1 MKLYQPVLFVGLG
14 GTGCLIGAELERRL
28 REEFCGPDGTAFQ
41 RHREDALPYQLPD
54 CIQFVYADV
63 NQADLDR
70 LPLAVAPGAQ
80 HVPAVQRTAHY
91 VRGLVPQVDSFPE
104 VAQNLRL
111 NAEREVASWLPPDA
125 GEPRVV
131 PLQRG
136 AGQLPTIGRAALFE
150 TFRSGVGTAT
160 LDLNAAIGGLSRPQ
174 AATDLY
180 KLSGKSSNKKAVDVF
195 VAFSVA
201 GGTGA
206 GIFYDYLHLIGN
218 LFERT
223 DLRPKIYPLVLMPSA
238 FVDGLGG
245 GRPAQLNSGRA
256 LLDLFRLVDHQN
268 GGSAQRELR
277 GHSVRAA
284 VDPDEVAV
292 HYPVDGRI
300 VLRPGI
306 AQTGFLFCRP
316 VGAEPGDLRRSVVS
330 LMLSLLG
337 TELDERTSKDGEQHQ
352 SFADSFINAS
362 VDRQIPA
369 ENGIGNRGVSTAL
382 VASLT
387 VPVDELADLVAG
399 RILREGIEDLRGSLP
414 GVESNRALIQEFF
427 TVANIA
433 EIFSRPAQDHAE
445 PEPVTGAKDVT
456 AALNDRAEAM
466 RVALK
471 RLRNRLDREIPERV
485 SAFDARDAVP
495 RMLAKVDPFR
505 LTRALFG
512 NPDAADE
519 VERGGAIGLMQR
531 RRVEPPAPEGLGP
544 NPPPLPTL
552 RDRSLGMVKVKW
564 ADPEPVEAR
573 QQQDRW
579 FRWRTNVVW
588 TEPWSQLAPRWR
600 KQVDQVEAVL
610 RGVTRALVEH
620 AGQDRDRFRDRAADL
635 SKSRVGVS
643 YLLPSGGDLDQFY
656 VRVVRRMADDLVGK
670 GQLQP
675 SASAAELLAPL
686 IGADGWR
693 EAYRTAWDSKPE
705 AAVSELRERVKAEV
719 KTYFR
724 MAGEGRTP
732 LLPTLHDLV
741 AQAAGQAP
749 AELGDAEL
757 EEFRGKLAGLVPA
770 NFSPQGTGKLKV
782 LVSYPAGADDPGIES
797 YLREAINL
805 PAGPD
810 LVYEFTHTTAES
822 IAVVLFRS
830 SMGITDVREVR
841 DVLRTWADAIERPQ
855 RQDYLKW
862 RQRLGYDFG
871 YLATHEEHR
880 VQILHRLLCAMWN
893 DKVTVDGDPA
903 SPISVS
909 FRLAGGVSMTLE
921 LTPLENASSWGSLLQ
936 SYELWTFADNEGIRR
951 DFCAQ
956 LMQEAPDGVGSMPK
970 APGDLYLV
978 LRDMA
983 DAQIRRIDAMLGEL
997 HSSSRARAQ
1006 LLRDFW
1012 ARTYPAALDTEF
1024 TDVSAVRAN
1033 LRGLEKPALQNMG
1046 RQAEPDAGHGPAH
1059 SWGHDFGEGR

>member
-28 REEFCGPDGTAFQ
+28 REEICGPDGTAFQ
-41 RHREDALPYQLPD
+41 RLREDALPYQLPG
-54 CIQFVYADV
+54 CLQFVYADV

-70 LPLAVAPGAQ
+70 LPTSVVPGPQ
-80 HVPAVQRTAHY
+80 HVTAAQRTAHY
-91 VRGLVPQVDSFPE
+91 VRGLVPLVDTYPE
-104 VAQNLRL
+104 VARNLRV
-111 NAEREVASWLPPDA
+111 NVGREVEPWLPPDP
-125 GEPRVV
+125 GEPRVT

-150 TFRSGVGTAT
+150 TFRGGTGPAT
-160 LDLNAAIGGLSRPQ
+160 TDLNAAIGGLSGPQ
-174 AATDLY
+174 AASDLY
-180 KLSGKSSNKKAVDVF
+180 KLGGKSSNKNAVDVF

-206 GIFYDYLHLIGN
+206 GIFYDYLHLIGE
-218 LFERT
+218 LFDRT
-223 DLRPKIYPLVLMPSA
+223 NLRPKIYPLVLMPSA

-245 GRPAQLNSGRA
+245 GRPAQLNAGRA

-268 GGSAQRELR
+268 GGDAQRDLR
-277 GHSVRAA
+277 GYTARADI
-284 VDPDEVAV
+284 DPDEVAV

-300 VLRPGI
+300 ALRPGT
-306 AQTGFLFCRP
+306 AQTAFLFCRP

-337 TELDERTSKDGEQHQ
+337 TELDQRTRSDGEQHQ

-369 ENGIGNRGVSTAL
+369 ENGIGNRGASTAL

-399 RILREGIEDLRGSLP
+399 RLLRTGVDDLRGPLP
-414 GVESNRALIQEFF
+414 GVETNRTLIQEFF
-427 TVANIA
+427 AVANIA
-433 EIFSRPAQDHAE
+433 EIFTRPAQDHAE
-445 PEPVTGAKDVT
+445 PDPVTGAKDVT
-456 AALNDRAEAM
+456 TALNDRAEAM
-466 RVALK
+466 RVALT
-471 RLRNRLDREIPERV
+471 RLRARLDRDIPDRV
-485 SAFDARDAVP
+485 NAFDPRDAVP
-495 RMLAKVDPFR
+495 RMLAGVDPFR
-505 LTRALFG
+505 LARALFG
-512 NPDAADE
+512 NPESADE
-519 VERGGAIGLMQR
+519 VERGGAVGLMQR

-544 NPPPLPTL
+544 NPPPLPAL

-564 ADPEPVEAR
+564 ADPDPVDAR
-573 QQQDRW
+573 QRQDQW
-579 FRWRTNVVW
+579 YRWRTNVAW

-600 KQVDQVEAVL
+600 KPMDQVEAIL
-610 RGVTRALVEH
+610 RAMTRALADH
-620 AGQDRDRFRDRAADL
+620 AGQDRERFRDRAADL
-635 SKSRVGVS
+635 SKARVGVS
-643 YLLPSGGDLDQFY
+643 YLLPPGGDLEQFY
-656 VRVVRRMADDLVGK
+656 ARVVRRITDDLVGK

-675 SASAAELLAPL
+675 SAS
-686 IGADGWR
+686 GADLLGVLLGADAWR
-693 EAYRTAWDSKPE
+693 EAYRTAWEATPE
-705 AAVSELRERVKAEV
+705 AAVAELRERVKAEV

-724 MAGEGRTP
+724 MAEQGRVP

-749 AELGDAEL
+749 AEFGEAEL
-757 EEFRGKLAGLVPA
+757 EEFRSKLAGLVPA
-770 NFSPQGTGKLKV
+770 NFSPQGTGRLKV
-782 LVSYPAGADDPGIES
+782 LVSYPAGADDPGIEQ
-797 YLREAINL
+797 YLREAVNL

-810 LVYEFTHTTAES
+810 MVYDFTHTTAES

-841 DVLRTWADAIERPQ
+841 DVLRTWADAIDRPQ

-880 VQILHRLLCAMWN
+880 VQILHRMLCAMWN
-893 DKVTVDGDPA
+893 GKATVDGDPA

-909 FRLAGGVSMTLE
+909 VQLAGGVSMTLE
-921 LTPLENASSWGSLLQ
+921 LTPLEHASSWGSLLQ
-936 SYELWTFADNEGIRR
+936 SYELWTFADNAGIRR
-951 DFCAQ
+951 DFCSQ

-970 APGDLYLV
+970 PPGDLYLV

-983 DAQIRRIDAMLGEL
+983 EGQVRRLDEMLEEL
-997 HSSSRARAQ
+997 HSSSRARAKQ
-1006 LLRDFW
+1006 LRDFW
-1012 ARTYPAALDTEF
+1012 ARTYPAALDAEF

-1033 LRGLEKPALQNMG
+1033 LRALERPAMDQ
-1046 RQAEPDAGHGPAH
+1046 P
-1059 SWGHDFGEGR
+1059 GEGR

>member
-28 REEFCGPDGTAFQ
+28 REELCGPDGTAFQ
-41 RHREDALPYQLPD
+41 RLREDALPYQLPD
-54 CIQFVYADV
+54 CMQFVYADV

-70 LPLAVAPGAQ
+70 LQTSVVPGPQ
-80 HVPAVQRTAHY
+80 HLPAVQRTAHY
-91 VRGLVPQVDSFPE
+91 VCGLVPQVDTYPE
-104 VAQNLRL
+104 VARNLRL
-111 NAEREVASWLPPDA
+111 TAEREVASWLPPEH
-125 GEPRVV
+125 GEPRVT

-150 TFRSGVGTAT
+150 TFRGGLGQATA
-160 LDLNAAIGGLSRPQ
+160 DLHAAIGGLSGPQ

-180 KLSGKSSNKKAVDVF
+180 KLGGKSSNKNAVDVF

-206 GIFYDYLHLIGN
+206 GIFYDYLHLIGE

-245 GRPAQLNSGRA
+245 GRPAQLNAGRA
-256 LLDLFRLVDHQN
+256 LLDLFRLVDQQN
-268 GGSAQRELR
+268 GGGARRDLR
-277 GHSVRAA
+277 GYSARADI
-284 VDPDEVAV
+284 DPDEVAV

-300 VLRPGI
+300 TLRPGT

-337 TELDERTSKDGEQHQ
+337 TELDQRTRSDAEQHQ

-399 RILREGIEDLRGSLP
+399 RLLRAGVDDLRGPLP
-414 GVESNRALIQEFF
+414 GVESNRSLIQEFF
-427 TVANIA
+427 AVANIS
-433 EIFSRPAQDHAE
+433 EIFTRPAQDHAE
-445 PEPVTGAKDVT
+445 PDPVTGAKDVT
-456 AALNDRAEAM
+456 TALNDRAEAM
-466 RVALK
+466 RAALA
-471 RLRNRLDREIPERV
+471 RLRTRLDRDIPERV
-485 SAFDARDAVP
+485 SGFDPRDAVP
-495 RMLAKVDPFR
+495 RMLGKVDPFR
-505 LTRALFG
+505 LVRALFG
-512 NPDAADE
+512 NPESADE
-519 VERGGAIGLMQR
+519 VERGGAVGLMQR

-564 ADPEPVEAR
+564 ADPEPVDAR
-573 QQQDRW
+573 QRQDQW
-579 FRWRTNVVW
+579 FRWRTNVAW

-600 KQVDQVEAVL
+600 KPLDQVETVL
-610 RGVTRALVEH
+610 RATTRALVEH
-620 AGQDRDRFRDRAADL
+620 AAQDRDRFRDRAADL

-643 YLLPSGGDLDQFY
+643 YLLPPGGDLEQFHT
-656 VRVVRRMADDLVGK
+656 RVVRRMTDDLVGK

-675 SASAAELLAPL
+675 SATGADLLAVLLGPD
-686 IGADGWR
+686 AWR
-693 EAYRTAWDSKPE
+693 EAYRTAWEANAE
-705 AAVSELRERVKAEV
+705 AAVAELRERVKAEV
-719 KTYFR
+719 KMYFR
-724 MAGEGRTP
+724 MAEQGRTP

-749 AELGDAEL
+749 PEFGEAEL

-770 NFSPQGTGKLKV
+770 NFSPQGTGRLKV

-797 YLREAINL
+797 YLRDAVNL

-810 LVYEFTHTTAES
+810 MVYDFTHTTAES

-841 DVLRTWADAIERPQ
+841 DVLRTWADAIDRPQ
-855 RQDYLKW
+855 RQDYLRW

-880 VQILHRLLCAMWN
+880 VQILHRILCAMWN
-893 DKVTVDGDPA
+893 EKVTVDGDPA

-909 FRLAGGVSMTLE
+909 VELSGGVSMTLE
-921 LTPLENASSWGSLLQ
+921 LTPLEHASSWGSLLQ
-936 SYELWTFADNEGIRR
+936 SYELWTFADNAGIRR

-956 LMQEAPDGVGSMPK
+956 LMQEAPDGVGSLPK
-970 APGDLYLV
+970 PPGDLYLV

-983 DAQIRRIDAMLGEL
+983 DGQIRRIDEMLTEL
-997 HSSSRARAQ
+997 HSSSRARARQ
-1006 LLRDFW
+1006 LRDFW
-1012 ARTYPAALDTEF
+1012 ARTYPAALDAEF

-1033 LRGLEKPALQNMG
+1033 LRGLERPAME
-1046 RQAEPDAGHGPAH
+1046 AP
-1059 SWGHDFGEGR
+1059 GEGR

>member
-28 REEFCGPDGTAFQ
+28 REEFCGPDGTAIQ
-41 RHREDALPYQLPD
+41 RVREDALPYQLPD
-54 CIQFVYADV
+54 CVQFVYADV

-70 LPLAVAPGAQ
+70 LQTSVVPGPQ

-91 VRGLVPQVDSFPE
+91 VRGLVPRVDTYPE
-104 VAQNLRL
+104 VARNLRL
-111 NAEREVASWLPPDA
+111 TAEREVAAWLPPEP
-125 GEPRVV
+125 GEPRVT

-150 TFRSGVGTAT
+150 TFRGGAGAATAE
-160 LDLNAAIGGLSRPQ
+160 LNAAIGRLSGPQ

-180 KLSGKSSNKKAVDVF
+180 KIGGRSSNKNAVDVF

-206 GIFYDYLHLIGN
+206 GIFYDYLHLIGE

-245 GRPAQLNSGRA
+245 GRPAQLNAGRA
-256 LLDLFRLVDHQN
+256 LLDLFRLVDQQN
-268 GGSAQRELR
+268 GGGARRELR
-277 GHSVRAA
+277 GHTARTT

-300 VLRPGI
+300 TLRPGT

-337 TELDERTSKDGEQHQ
+337 TELDQRAAKDGEQHQ

-362 VDRQIPA
+362 VERQIPA

-399 RILREGIEDLRGSLP
+399 RLLRAGVEDLRGPLP
-414 GVESNRALIQEFF
+414 GVESNRTLMQEFF
-427 TVANIA
+427 AVANIS
-433 EIFSRPAQDHAE
+433 EIFTRPAQEHAE
-445 PEPVTGAKDVT
+445 PEPVNGAKEVT

-466 RVALK
+466 RVALS
-471 RLRNRLDREIPERV
+471 RLRTRLDREIPEKV
-485 SAFDARDAVP
+485 GGFDPRDAVP
-495 RMLAKVDPFR
+495 RMLGKVDPFR
-505 LTRALFG
+505 LVRVLFG
-512 NPDAADE
+512 NPDSADE
-519 VERGGAIGLMQR
+519 VERGGAMGLMQR
-531 RRVEPPAPEGLGP
+531 RRVEPPAPEGLGA

-564 ADPEPVEAR
+564 TDPDPVEAR
-573 QQQDRW
+573 ERQDGW
-579 FRWRTNVVW
+579 YRWRTNVQW

-600 KQVDQVEAVL
+600 KPLDQVEAAL
-610 RGVTRALVEH
+610 RGMTRALVEH
-620 AGQDRDRFRDRAADL
+620 AAQDRDRFRDRAADL
-635 SKSRVGVS
+635 SKARVGVS
-643 YLLPSGGDLDQFY
+643 YLLPPGGDLERFY
-656 VRVVRRMADDLVGK
+656 TRVVRRITDDLVGK

-675 SASAAELLAPL
+675 SATGADLLTVL

-693 EAYRTAWDSKPE
+693 DAYRTAWDGTPE

-724 MAGEGRTP
+724 MAGQDRAP
-732 LLPTLHDLV
+732 LLPTLHDLL
-741 AQAAGQAP
+741 AQAAGQTS
-749 AELGDAEL
+749 AELSEAEL

-770 NFSPQGTGKLKV
+770 NFSPQGSGRLKV
-782 LVSYPAGADDPGIES
+782 LVSYPAGADDPAIES
-797 YLREAINL
+797 YLREAVNL

-810 LVYEFTHTTAES
+810 LVYDFTHTTAES

-841 DVLRTWADAIERPQ
+841 DVLRTWADAVERPQ

-909 FRLAGGVSMTLE
+909 VGLSGGVSMTLE
-921 LTPLENASSWGSLLQ
+921 LTPLEHASSWGSLLQ
-936 SYELWTFADNEGIRR
+936 AYELWTFADNAGIRR

-956 LMQEAPDGVGSMPK
+956 LMQEAPYGVGSLPK
-970 APGDLYLV
+970 QPGDLYLL

-983 DAQIRRIDAMLGEL
+983 EGQIRRIDVMLSEL
-997 HSSSRARAQ
+997 HSSSRARAMQ
-1006 LLRDFW
+1006 LRDFW
-1012 ARTYPAALDTEF
+1012 ARTYPAALDAEF
-1024 TDVSAVRAN
+1024 TEVSAVRAN
-1033 LRGLEKPALQNMG
+1033 LRALEKPAMQKPEED
-1046 RQAEPDAGHGPAH
+1046 R
-1059 SWGHDFGEGR
+1059 

>member
-28 REEFCGPDGTAFQ
+28 REEFCGPDGTSFQ
-41 RHREDALPYQLPD
+41 RLREDALPYQLPE
-54 CIQFVYADV
+54 CVQFVYADV

-70 LPLAVAPGAQ
+70 LPGSVVPGAQ

-91 VRGLVPQVDSFPE
+91 VRGLVPQVDTYPE
-104 VAQNLRL
+104 VARNLRL
-111 NAEREVASWLPPDA
+111 TAGRETASWLPPEQ
-125 GEPRVV
+125 GEPRVT

-150 TFRSGVGTAT
+150 TFRNGIGHAIN
-160 LDLNAAIGGLSRPQ
+160 DLNAAIGGLSGPQ

-180 KLSGKSSNKKAVDVF
+180 KLGGKATNKNAVDVF

-206 GIFYDYLHLIGN
+206 GIFYDYLHLIGE

-245 GRPAQLNSGRA
+245 GRPAQLNAGRA
-256 LLDLFRLVDHQN
+256 LLDLFRLVDQQN
-268 GGSAQRELR
+268 GGGAQRDLR
-277 GHSVRAA
+277 GHTARA
-284 VDPDEVAV
+284 VIDPDEVAV

-300 VLRPGI
+300 ALRPGT

-337 TELDERTSKDGEQHQ
+337 TELDQRATSDGEQHQ
-352 SFADSFINAS
+352 SFADSFINAA

-399 RILREGIEDLRGSLP
+399 RLLRAGVDDLRAALP

-427 TVANIA
+427 TVANIS
-433 EIFSRPAQDHAE
+433 EILTRPAQDHAE
-445 PEPVTGAKDVT
+445 PEPANGAKDVT
-456 AALNDRAEAM
+456 AALNDRAETM
-466 RVALK
+466 RAALT
-471 RLRNRLDREIPERV
+471 RLRSRLDREVPERV
-485 SAFDARDAVP
+485 GAFDPRDAVP
-495 RMLAKVDPFR
+495 RMLAKTDPFR
-505 LTRALFG
+505 LTRVLFG
-512 NPDAADE
+512 NAESADE
-519 VERGGAIGLMQR
+519 LERGGAAGLMQR

-573 QQQDRW
+573 QRQDQW
-579 FRWRTNVVW
+579 YRWRTNVQW

-600 KQVDQVEAVL
+600 KPLDQVEAVL
-610 RGVTRALVEH
+610 RAMTRALTEH

-643 YLLPSGGDLDQFY
+643 YLLPPGGDLEQFY
-656 VRVVRRMADDLVGK
+656 IRVVRRITDDLVGN
-670 GQLQP
+670 GRLQP
-675 SASAAELLAPL
+675 SATDADLINVL

-693 EAYRTAWDSKPE
+693 ESYRTAWETTPE
-705 AAVSELRERVKAEV
+705 AAVGELRERVKAQV

-724 MAGEGRTP
+724 MQEQGRAP

-741 AQAAGQAP
+741 AQAAGQSP
-749 AELGDAEL
+749 AEFGETEL
-757 EEFRGKLAGLVPA
+757 EEFNSKLAGLVPA
-770 NFSPQGTGKLKV
+770 NFSPQGTGRLKV
-782 LVSYPAGADDPGIES
+782 LVSYPAGADDPGIEQ

-810 LVYEFTHTTAES
+810 IVYDFTHTTAES

-841 DVLRTWADAIERPQ
+841 DVLRTWSDAIDRPQ

-909 FRLAGGVSMTLE
+909 VRLSGGVSMTLE
-921 LTPLENASSWGSLLQ
+921 LTPLEHASSWGSLLQ
-936 SYELWTFADNEGIRR
+936 AYELWTFADNAGIRR

-970 APGDLYLV
+970 PPGDLYLV
-978 LRDMA
+978 LREMA
-983 DAQIRRIDAMLGEL
+983 EGQLRRIDQMLDEL
-997 HSSSRARAQ
+997 HSSSRARAKQ
-1006 LLRDFW
+1006 LRDFW
-1012 ARTYPAALDTEF
+1012 ARTYPAALDAEF

-1033 LRGLEKPALQNMG
+1033 LRGLEKPALQKPEED
-1046 RQAEPDAGHGPAH
+1046 R
-1059 SWGHDFGEGR
+1059 

>member
-1 MKLYQPVLFVGLG
+1 MKLYQSVLFVGLG

-41 RHREDALPYQLPD
+41 RVREDALPYQLPD
-54 CIQFVYADV
+54 CTQFVYADV

-70 LPLAVAPGAQ
+70 LPASVVPGPQ

-91 VRGLVPQVDSFPE
+91 VRGLVPRVDTYPE
-104 VAQNLRL
+104 VARNLRL
-111 NAEREVASWLPPDA
+111 TAEREVAAWLPPDV
-125 GEPRVV
+125 GEPRVT

-150 TFRSGVGTAT
+150 TFRSGIAHATA
-160 LDLNAAIGGLSRPQ
+160 DLNNAVGRLSGPQ

-180 KLSGKSSNKKAVDVF
+180 KIGGRSSNKNAVDVF

-206 GIFYDYLHLIGN
+206 GIFYDYLHLIGE

-245 GRPAQLNSGRA
+245 GRPAQLNAGRA
-256 LLDLFRLVDHQN
+256 LLDLFRLVDRQN
-268 GGSAQRELR
+268 GGGARRDLR
-277 GHSVRAA
+277 GHTSHAP

-300 VLRPGI
+300 ALRPGT

-330 LMLSLLG
+330 LMLSLIG
-337 TELDERTSKDGEQHQ
+337 TELDQRASKDGEQHQ

-369 ENGIGNRGVSTAL
+369 ENGIGGRGVSTAL

-399 RILREGIEDLRGSLP
+399 RLLRAGVDDLRGAPS
-414 GVESNRALIQEFF
+414 GQESNRSLIQEFLA
-427 TVANIA
+427 VANIS
-433 EIFSRPAQDHAE
+433 EIFTRPAQDHAE
-445 PEPVTGAKDVT
+445 PEPVTGAKEVT

-466 RVALK
+466 RAALA
-471 RLRNRLDREIPERV
+471 RLRTRLDREIPDRV
-485 SAFDARDAVP
+485 SGFDPRDAVP
-495 RMLAKVDPFR
+495 RMLAATDPFR

-519 VERGGAIGLMQR
+519 VERGGAVGLLQR

-564 ADPEPVEAR
+564 TDPDPVEAR
-573 QQQDRW
+573 EDQDRW
-579 FRWRTNVVW
+579 YRWRTHVQW

-600 KQVDQVEAVL
+600 KPLDQVEAVL
-610 RGVTRALVEH
+610 RGLTRALGEQ
-620 AGQDRDRFRDRAADL
+620 AAQDRDRFRDRAADL

-643 YLLPSGGDLDQFY
+643 YLLPPGGELEQFY
-656 VRVVRRMADDLVGK
+656 TRVVRRMTDDLVGK
-670 GQLQP
+670 GQLRP
-675 SASAAELLAPL
+675 SASGAELLALL
-686 IGADGWR
+686 IGGDGWR
-693 EAYRTAWDSKPE
+693 EAYRTAWDSNPE
-705 AAVSELRERVKAEV
+705 AAVAQLREQVKAEV

-724 MAGEGRTP
+724 MAEQGRTP
-732 LLPTLHDLV
+732 LLPTLHDLL

-749 AELGDAEL
+749 GELSEAEL

-770 NFSPQGTGKLKV
+770 NFSPQGTGRLKV
-782 LVSYPAGADDPGIES
+782 LVSYPAGADDPAIEA
-797 YLREAINL
+797 YLREAVNL

-810 LVYEFTHTTAES
+810 LVYDFTHTTAES
-822 IAVVLFRS
+822 ITVVLFRS

-841 DVLRTWADAIERPQ
+841 DVLRTWADAMDRPQ

-909 FRLAGGVSMTLE
+909 VRLSGGVSMTLE
-921 LTPLENASSWGSLLQ
+921 LKPLEHASSWGSLLQ
-936 SYELWTFADNEGIRR
+936 AYELWTFADNAGIRR

-956 LMQEAPDGVGSMPK
+956 LMREAPYGVGSMPK
-970 APGDLYLV
+970 PPGELYLV

-983 DAQIRRIDAMLGEL
+983 DAQVRRIDGMIGEL
-997 HSSSRARAQ
+997 HSSSRARALQ
-1006 LLRDFW
+1006 LRDFW
-1012 ARTYPAALDTEF
+1012 VRTYPAALDTEF
-1024 TDVSAVRAN
+1024 TEVSAVRAN
-1033 LRGLEKPALQNMG
+1033 LRALERPAL
-1046 RQAEPDAGHGPAH
+1046 RDPDGPAGGPEPTGPEPTRPE
-1059 SWGHDFGEGR
+1059 WER